1 MAAHGDNGNV
11 MVALFTTEEV
21 GEMLNKAVVT
31 VNKEAREIGAGM
43 VKGVSRFY
51 TPDDVEKLHDSF
63 LQKRKP
69 KTRAKSVLQETISWT
84 IFQEHRTLKQDF
96 ERLTRLMGEVF
107 NKLTEQMEELKE
119 SDKKRDARIWE
130 LEKKIG
136 HEESLDD
143 QNEEGA

>member
-43 VKGVSRFY
+43 VRGVSRFY

-84 IFQEHRTLKQDF
+84 IFQEHRSLKQDF

-119 SDKKRDARIWE
+119 ADKKRDARIWE
-130 LEKKIG
+130 LEKKVKN
-136 HEESLDD
+136 EES
-143 QNEEGA
+143 QSERG